1 MCGDGAN
8 EWLGS
13 GTVEWGPYSGDA
25 FLEDWKTGT
34 DLTCQNKC
42 NCNEVVVE
50 CRSYQLGIA

>member
-50 CRSYQLGIA
+50 CRSY